1 MLTTMHTTGELVD
14 DGTSPDPAL
23 GLRAVATL
31 RRLVEQLEHLQV
43 ANARRLG
50 WSWADIAAS
59 LGVSKQ
65 TVHRKHAG
73 RATAAETGSS

>member
-1 MLTTMHTTGELVD
+1 MAESVQTLVS
-14 DGTSPDPAL
+14 DGASRDPAV
-23 GLRAVATL
+23 GLRGVAAL
-31 RRLVEQLEHLQV
+31 RRLVERLEDLQV
-43 ANARRLG
+43 ANARSQG

-73 RATAAETGSS
+73 RVPATDRRS